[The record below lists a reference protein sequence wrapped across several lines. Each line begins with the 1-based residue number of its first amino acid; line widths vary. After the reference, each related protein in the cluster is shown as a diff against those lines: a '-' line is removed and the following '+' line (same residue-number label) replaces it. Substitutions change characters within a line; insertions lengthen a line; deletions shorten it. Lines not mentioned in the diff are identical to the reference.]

1 MSDVEI
7 IQMGGR
13 DFYGQRKDIAILP
26 EMVELILQSKSIDS
40 LQLILDT
47 QIEKGNYEG
56 AILVRNRITELKKVQ
71 P

>member
-1 MSDVEI
+1 MSDMEF

-13 DFYGQRKDIAILP
+13 DFYGQRKDIGIPP

-47 QIEKGNYEG
+47 QIEKENYEG
-56 AILVRNRITELKKVQ
+56 AALVRNRIAEFKT
-71 P
+71 PTP